1 MPHSRRVRAFIVGSI
16 LTLLVGLTSVQYT
29 VRRGD
34 TLGRIARDH
43 GVSLSDVVAV
53 NDISNPDLIY
63 PGQVLAIPGV
73 DTKPDI
79 THVVTR
85 GETLA
90 RIAGKYETS
99 VNSIIGAN
107 SILNPNL
114 ILIGQQLLVPGSG
127 SAGPG
132 GSGSGGESSG
142 PSRSGKSHIVK
153 RGESLAQIASK
164 YPGVSD
170 DDIARANGIVNGLIY
185 TGTRLFL
192 DGPGLVAEGSA
203 GEISYQVRTGDRL
216 GDIAA
221 KYGTMVSKL
230 VELNGISNPNRIRAG
245 QNLVIPTG
253 IAWTCPVDGGRY
265 FNDWGFPRGGGTR
278 FHEGNDLF
286 TTHGSPVR
294 APVGGTVEFVTGSI
308 GGLQFR
314 LYGDDGVKYIGS
326 HMSSFGKDGKVR
338 AGDIIGYVGNTGNAT
353 STSPH
358 LHFGMYLGNTVVN
371 PYPTLVTHDC

>member
-1 MPHSRRVRAFIVGSI
+1 MPYPRRVRALIVGSI

-29 VRRGD
+29 VRTGD

-90 RIAGKYETS
+90 RIAGKYGTS
-99 VNSIIGAN
+99 VSSIIDAN

-114 ILIGQQLLVPGSG
+114 ILIGQQLLVPGAG
-127 SAGPG
+127 FAGPG
-132 GSGSGGESSG
+132 GSGGESGG
-142 PSRSGKSHIVK
+142 PSRSGQSHIVK
-153 RGESLAQIASK
+153 KGESLAQIASQ
-164 YPGVSD
+164 YPGVNG
-170 DDIARANGIVNGLIY
+170 DDIATSNGIVNGRIY

-192 DGPGLVAEGSA
+192 DGPGLVAKGSA
-203 GEISYQVRTGDRL
+203 GEISYQVRSGDRL

-230 VELNGISNPNRIRAG
+230 VELNGISNPDRIRAG
-245 QNLVIPTG
+245 QSLVIPTG
-253 IAWTCPVDGGRY
+253 VAWTCPVDGGRY

-326 HMSSFGKDGKVR
+326 HMSAFGKDGKVR
-338 AGDIIGYVGNTGNAT
+338 AGEIIGYVGNTGNAT

-358 LHFGMYLGNTVVN
+358 LHFGMYLGNNVVN